1 MPKPTDQFPKDGD
14 PAPDDNPTVIDPPE
28 GVLQDDPEDDPP
40 EDPLK
45 ALQKQLDD
53 QKRAHADEIAA
64 IRRQIPPASP
74 KPTPEAPKGDE
85 TDWDNLMFS
94 DPKKAVALIKKQAKE
109 ETQAELRAE
118 YQREQGTTKF
128 WNSFYAKHQE
138 FKRDLDHDLIELTL
152 NSNLQSLANIPVT
165 EALDKLADL
174 TRDRI
179 LRYAG
184 GKPKGKKAV
193 VEGAEPP
200 TPRGPPKAPD
210 KRPAS
215 LSDVIAKR
223 KDARRTKRTVAA

>member
-1 MPKPTDQFPKDGD
+1 MPKPGEAQFPKDGD
-14 PAPDDNPTVIDPPE
+14 PAPDDTPLDPNAQVDPDDEPE
-28 GVLQDDPEDDPP
+28 EEEP

-53 QKRAHADEIAA
+53 QKRTHADEMAA
-64 IRRQIPPASP
+64 LRRQIPPPQP

-85 TDWDNLMFS
+85 TDWDSLMFS
-94 DPKKAVALIKKQAKE
+94 NPKQAVALIKKQAKE

-118 YQREQGTTKF
+118 YNREQGTQKF
-128 WNSFYAKHQE
+128 WNSFYAKHKE
-138 FKRDLDHDLIELTL
+138 FNRDQDHDLIELTL
-152 NSNLQSLANIPVT
+152 NSNLPNLANIPVT

-184 GKPKGKKAV
+184 GKPRSKKAV

-200 TPRGPPKAPD
+200 TPRGPPRATD

-223 KDARRTKRTVAA
+223 KDVRRAKRTVAA